1 METPNG
7 TLSPMDEAILEA
19 SKRLEE
25 SGEGLSFYN
34 MFKAG
39 AEWMSKQLKKK

>member
-7 TLSPMDEAILEA
+7 TLSPMEKAMLEA
-19 SKRLEE
+19 CKRLEE

-39 AEWMSKQLKKK
+39 AEWMGEQLKK